1 MRQGCRNGLIAA
13 RASGLIETSVLS
25 QRLYSLVITITI
37 HIIMQASPCPAEQA
51 EAAIQRAV
59 MVCRKAAK
67 RSLPWDLPVDKLEL
81 VSPQQA
87 EYPSDEAAET

>member
-51 EAAIQRAV
+51 EAEAAIQRAV

-81 VSPQQA
+81 VSPQ
-87 EYPSDEAAET
+87 